1 MWKYSQSTGNLYKD
15 GKPVTKGYSG
25 NGRTLSEGRNN
36 PAMETVVAKGPI
48 PRGMWRIGKPYDSK
62 NVGPFAMP
70 LDPIDHNAHGR
81 TAFRIHGDN
90 KANNASHGCIILPRQ
105 VREAIWNSGDRLL
118 EVVK

>member
-25 NGRTLSEGRNN
+25 HGKTLAEGRNN
-36 PAMETVVAKGPI
+36 PAMEDEVAKGPI
-48 PRGMWRIGKPYDSK
+48 PRGMWRIGKPYNSQR
-62 NVGPFAMP
+62 VGPFALP
-70 LDPIDHNAHGR
+70 LEPINHDAHGR

-90 KANNASHGCIILPRQ
+90 KANNASHGCIILPRL